1 MRLCERSADASPP
14 ATASGWSSYWPLS
27 RRSSVP
33 ITGNTNCGPNRRASH
48 ARARLRQ
55 SGRSRPGLAPTR
67 SSCLRQNS
75 ACASSTAARRR
86 LPRRPRLVEAGAGH
100 VVFAVVVDRD
110 LVDFAQIDA
119 LPDRIRIV
127 VGVNDFQIPFAGLGF
142 RAEVDIGELA
152 ILEHVLAK
160 DVIPPALGLA
170 RRDEQRLQL
179 VAGAVDQRAILLG
192 GLDKRMRGNGDNSG
206 GRRGTQQ
213 ATHDPPVL

>member
-1 MRLCERSADASPP
+1 MRASSSASTAICCWLSSRALVTDSHSPIAIEQAP
-14 ATASGWSSYWPLS
+14 ATSPAS
-27 RRSSVP
+27 
-33 ITGNTNCGPNRRASH
+33 
-48 ARARLRQ
+48 
-55 SGRSRPGLAPTR
+55 PGLAPTR
-67 SSCLRQNS
+67 SSCVRQNS

-110 LVDFAQIDA
+110 LVDLAQIDA

-152 ILEHVLAK
+152 IFEHVLAK

-179 VAGAVDQRAILLG
+179 VAGAVDQSEILL
-192 GLDKRMRGNGDNSG
+192 
-206 GRRGTQQ
+206 
-213 ATHDPPVL
+213 